1 MDFSVYILYSRSLD
15 KFYIGYTANFTERL
29 AYHNSTQ
36 NKIWTKRGQP
46 WEVHLLIDRL
56 EKSQALK
63 MEKHLKKMKSRNYL
77 LELKA
82 DPSAIDGLMRRFGQS
97 I

>member
-15 KFYIGYTANFTERL
+15 KFYIGYTANFTARL

-77 LELKA
+77 INLKA
-82 DPSAIDGLMRRFGQS
+82 DPSAIDALIQRFRKS

>member
-15 KFYIGYTANFTERL
+15 KFYIGYTADFTARL
-29 AYHNSTQ
+29 AFHNSAQ